1 MTCEKAPA
9 HSRRVKPIHIA
20 IGSTTSQP
28 GDVAGNLAQI
38 ARFAEQAGAVGA
50 DVLLTPEMSAS
61 GYGPY
66 PEVLATAEPAGAGP
80 IYRELARLA
89 LASGAVI
96 CAGFVEAATGKRHLA
111 HYIVYADGKH
121 VVQRKHRVTLVE
133 RPLDPPWPLSGHP
146 PDAPDPADP
155 GQPLELHFEEFAIK
169 GVKCALAIC
178 ADGGITGLS
187 DRLARAGGELLLAP
201 TAGGGTRDQRVV
213 TADLHSEAGLKKYYD
228 WLERV
233 FFPGGG
239 LLDCVRF
246 RRALAAV
253 NLCGF
258 DGRER
263 YHIGHGMIISPMGEV
278 PALIHGLPN
287 LDRQRPMFTHAVVDV
302 EETI

>member
-1 MTCEKAPA
+1 M
-9 HSRRVKPIHIA
+9 KPIRIA
-20 IGSTTSQP
+20 IGSTTSRP

-38 ARFAEQAGAVGA
+38 ARFAEQARAVGA

-66 PEVLATAEPAGAGP
+66 PDVLATAEPAGAGP

-89 LASGAVI
+89 KANGFVI
-96 CAGFVEAATGKRHLA
+96 GAGFVEAANGKRHLA
-111 HYIVYADGKH
+111 HYVVYPDGKY
-121 VVQRKHRVTLVE
+121 VVQRKHRVTLGE
-133 RPLDPPWPLSGHP
+133 RPLDPPWPLGGHP

-155 GQPLELHFEEFAIK
+155 GQPLELHFEVFQIK
-169 GVKCALAIC
+169 GVTCALAIC
-178 ADGGITGLS
+178 ADGGVTGLS
-187 DRLARAGGELLLAP
+187 AHLAQAGVELLLAP

-213 TADLHSEAGLKKYYD
+213 TADLHSEAGLKKYYE

-233 FFPGGG
+233 FFPGFG
-239 LLDCVRF
+239 LLDCLRY

-258 DGRER
+258 DGREK
-263 YHIGHGMIISPMGEV
+263 YHIGHGMIINPMGEV

-302 EETI
+302 AETI